1 MKKGRLQEIV
11 KELKGAS
18 AMHLKQSKEIKS
30 HIDDMS
36 KGPGKTTMGD
46 VAGYATNFLK
56 GAGGVT
62 ASLLSTTSAE
72 AGQNIR
78 SQAQMDKENPTN
90 KGVVHDGGKLP
101 YPQKEEPKEE
111 MGAAK
116 KKKNTCWKGYVAKGK
131 KKSPSGKKNSDG
143 SPKMVNN
150 CVKISKKRK

>member
-18 AMHLKQSKEIKS
+18 EMHLKQSKEIKS

-56 GAGGVT
+56 GAGGVA

-72 AGQNIR
+72 AGQNVR
-78 SQAQMDKENPTN
+78 SQAEFNKQNPIN
-90 KGVVHDGGKLP
+90 QGVVHDGGELP
-101 YPQKEEPKEE
+101 NSKPKEE

>member
-56 GAGGVT
+56 GAGGVA

-78 SQAQMDKENPTN
+78 SQAQFDKENPTN
-90 KGVVHDGGKLP
+90 KGVVHDGGTLP
-101 YPQKEEPKEE
+101 NSKPKEE

-116 KKKNTCWKGYVAKGK
+116 KKTSCWKGYSNIVNGKPTFKKKGKRMVPDCKPTGK
-131 KKSPSGKKNSDG
+131 KK
-143 SPKMVNN
+143 
-150 CVKISKKRK
+150 